1 MLTSHDAEL
10 ERSNHGADPG
20 WHIPGHPGHFL
31 PEVLLRWDG
40 MQQLAGMNYHPAAA
54 DGGKTGT
61 VTLP

>member
-1 MLTSHDAEL
+1 MEPIQVGTSPDTA
-10 ERSNHGADPG
+10 RCRV
-20 WHIPGHPGHFL
+20 WHFL

>member
-1 MLTSHDAEL
+1 MQNRSGATAEPSRVGTCPDTS
-10 ERSNHGADPG
+10 RCQV
-20 WHIPGHPGHFL
+20 WHLL